1 MIVVNPESL
10 KASFS
15 RIISLLLRAVP
26 EPTPKCLGLKKRKE
40 KSHGYFKE
48 FQSEFQSE
56 KQMTVEF

>member
-26 EPTPKCLGLKKRKE
+26 EPTLKCLGLKKRRKDPME
-40 KSHGYFKE
+40 FFKNFDQNSSQKTE
-48 FQSEFQSE
+48 NL
-56 KQMTVEF
+56 KI